1 MSLSLQEH
9 LLIITSMDV
18 AARGS
23 GCRADAAKL
32 AVALTRCDAEEQQ
45 EISEIQYVLVP
56 LFTKFLG
63 A

>member
-1 MSLSLQEH
+1 
-9 LLIITSMDV
+9 MDV